1 MSVVART
8 PLPAS
13 LLESQIRS
21 EIQSVDPTLPVFN
34 IRSMNDV
41 MDVSIAPRRFSAELV
56 GVFAAVAMLL
66 SSIGIYGLLVYMVGQ
81 RSREIGIRVALGAQ
95 RSDILT
101 LILGKGLLLVGV
113 GIAIGL
119 VLASAAAPL
128 IATLLYG
135 VHPFDVTVFVTVP
148 LILLVVAFLA
158 TYIPARR
165 ATIVDPIIALH
176 ES

>member
-1 MSVVART
+1 
-8 PLPAS
+8 
-13 LLESQIRS
+13 
-21 EIQSVDPTLPVFN
+21 
-34 IRSMNDV
+34 
-41 MDVSIAPRRFSAELV
+41 
-56 GVFAAVAMLL
+56 MLL

-81 RSREIGIRVALGAQ
+81 RSREIGIRVALGAR

-148 LILLVVAFLA
+148 LVLMIVAFLA

-165 ATIVDPIIALH
+165 ATMVDPIIALRD
-176 ES
+176 S